1 MKECKPG
8 GCSSIG
14 CEGGIYCFNEDGTP
28 KVVSEKTKQQLAK
41 FYKSFVREDF
51 EHEQLIQE
59 RLKSIDQAVKV
70 NIEDL

>member
-1 MKECKPG
+1 MKDCKPG

-14 CEGGIYCFNEDGTP
+14 CEGGFYCFNEDGTP
-28 KVVSEKTKQQLAK
+28 KVVSDETKIWLQEALDKYDQGSA
-41 FYKSFVREDF
+41 DTQII
-51 EHEQLIQE
+51 HE